1 MKTTWVCKHC
11 SFESFYSEGDYSA
24 ICNCCEAPASQEQI
38 LKMNNFF
45 EEEHR
50 REEREL
56 LRRKEEERQQQLR
69 REKEHME
76 LVYRN
81 QNTIKRKAGLN
92 KDKVILNIHKVS
104 TVGMILLNAF
114 LAMKTINTITFSNMT
129 LEDYKMLF
137 HLTLILS
144 ILWLSFSFFSV
155 IIYALFGSISKRKK
169 YINAIDDKD
178 KYDLTI
184 RQSAT
189 KIKNSIVKYRISYLF
204 IGLVFAILSFVIL
217 RIN

>member
-1 MKTTWVCKHC
+1 
-11 SFESFYSEGDYSA
+11 
-24 ICNCCEAPASQEQI
+24 
-38 LKMNNFF
+38 
-45 EEEHR
+45 
-50 REEREL
+50 
-56 LRRKEEERQQQLR
+56 
-69 REKEHME
+69 ME

-204 IGLVFAILSFVIL
+204 IGLVFAILSFIIL